1 MLTFGKPDDP
11 DEWKM
16 IDSVS
21 ASSSGLRQLLALPS
35 FPSAGP
41 TFQSWDEGIWTSWVE
56 RASEEAEEEGRA
68 ELASRSSEGW

>member
-41 TFQSWDEGIWTSWVE
+41 TFQS
-56 RASEEAEEEGRA
+56 
-68 ELASRSSEGW
+68 